1 MAEKRASSS
10 AGFENP
16 QVPKKLAN
24 FKKPQSEPI
33 QSYMCFVCN
42 ETLVMSKPDMQI
54 HVFNCRSTDTEV
66 IEEAENEMTQETLVG
81 NQVTVV
87 RKHPEVP
94 VPVVSKED
102 SAGWIQAGPGLGLQ
116 AHHWPDQHH

>member
-1 MAEKRASSS
+1 MAEKRASYS

-81 NQVTVV
+81 NQVSQEAPRSADTM
-87 RKHPEVP
+87 RP
-94 VPVVSKED
+94 VEYQVS
-102 SAGWIQAGPGLGLQ
+102 
-116 AHHWPDQHH
+116 